1 MAGVA
6 LKFCMGG
13 ANFKV
18 ERERRRKNKNGLRRQ
33 TGGALPTHVHHRIEG
48 VENFQT
54 LPWKTIFGV
63 LMERVWGCP
72 HDCTCAPEGFFKI
85 ILNIW

>member
-33 TGGALPTHVHHRIEG
+33 TGSALPTHVHHRIKG
-48 VENFQT
+48 VEIFRT
-54 LPWKTIFGV
+54 LP
-63 LMERVWGCP
+63 
-72 HDCTCAPEGFFKI
+72 
-85 ILNIW
+85 